1 MEQCWDADS
10 TKRPDIYTLDKE
22 IRSLCRTYYLNNDN
36 DEQQKNNITN
46 IDNLQLNTNF
56 SISSTNSINTFF
68 RNSSSRVYY
77 FKNLPEPRNATK
89 EEQEA
94 YHSIQFDFD
103 LQDGMITVKDES
115 NKRIY
120 FNEGQNNLTV
130 NPNPKKVKLENNDK
144 DEGVTYN
151 PNFHSSEKRDEL
163 KVTDCKMDLNYLLN

>member
-1 MEQCWDADS
+1 
-10 TKRPDIYTLDKE
+10 
-22 IRSLCRTYYLNNDN
+22 
-36 DEQQKNNITN
+36 
-46 IDNLQLNTNF
+46 
-56 SISSTNSINTFF
+56 
-68 RNSSSRVYY
+68 
-77 FKNLPEPRNATK
+77 
-89 EEQEA
+89 EQEA

-120 FNEGQNNLTV
+120 FNVEGQNNLTV

-163 KVTDCKMDLNYLLN
+163 KVTDFTSKAHEFLTSDELKTVRNGAGLVIFGGAAVLGNWKLKLDHIENQNIELIKEVHFIKSRLNLPEKDCDKQV